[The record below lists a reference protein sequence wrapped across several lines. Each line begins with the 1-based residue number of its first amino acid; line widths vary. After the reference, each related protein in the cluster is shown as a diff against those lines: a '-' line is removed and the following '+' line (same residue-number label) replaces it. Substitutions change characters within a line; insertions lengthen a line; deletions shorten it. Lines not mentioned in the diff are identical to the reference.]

1 MPRRYVRLFWLL
13 VSLTWLALIAALVNA
28 GFTPDYWLLHRLEGV
43 EPRYPGAVD
52 VGGEEAFAA
61 LEQQRRRGVIA
72 AGGGGQC
79 REIHVG
85 VSVDPVGGAKRQA
98 NRCYRKLLSFR

>member
-43 EPRYPGAVD
+43 EPRYPRTGLRRVLPAAPVPPNHQQPRAALDVD
-52 VGGEEAFAA
+52 VDVA
-61 LEQQRRRGVIA
+61 RRRRTTARQRGPSTSSPI
-72 AGGGGQC
+72 GQLT
-79 REIHVG
+79 
-85 VSVDPVGGAKRQA
+85 PVPPMPQ
-98 NRCYRKLLSFR
+98 